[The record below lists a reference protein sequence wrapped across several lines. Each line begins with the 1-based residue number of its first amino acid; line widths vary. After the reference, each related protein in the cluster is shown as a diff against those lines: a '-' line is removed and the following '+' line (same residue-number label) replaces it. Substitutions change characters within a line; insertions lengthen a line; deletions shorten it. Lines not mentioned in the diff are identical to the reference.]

1 MAERGQVCADV
12 VGLGDPEAGVERQ
25 GMLPVQAGQAM
36 LACCVVR
43 VSETGVGAGLLV
55 PVARLDGQSECGAVL
70 GASLLG
76 LSRGVPGFPDAVE
89 CLGFAV
95 AVAGLAEDGE
105 SPPQIVGRPL
115 VATLAQINDTEIGQC
130 VTFGYAVAS
139 LAEEDEGLPQ
149 NVARLLAATLAQ
161 VDDAEIG
168 QCVSFA
174 DATAGLAIKDKC
186 LPVTVG
192 SLLVATLPP
201 ADEVEIAQ
209 RIGFAN
215 RVACFAIASE
225 RLQVVFGSLLV
236 AAPPPVDKPKMGQR
250 AGFAA
255 AVAGLAEEGQGPP
268 VVLGGLF
275 VAALPQVNDTE
286 IGQGVGFGGAVTR
299 LAGGLPGVGMDAQ
312 RVGEV
317 GAGVE
322 VTEQRSSQP
331 DGVPRPAVGG
341 GVRADGDQVRSFG
354 IQPGKCGTWIGH

>member
-76 LSRGVPGFPDAVE
+76 LSRGVQGFPDAVE

-95 AVAGLAEDGE
+95 AVAGLAEDG
-105 SPPQIVGRPL
+105 
-115 VATLAQINDTEIGQC
+115 
-130 VTFGYAVAS
+130 
-139 LAEEDEGLPQ
+139 EGLPQ

-322 VTEQRSSQP
+322 VTEQRSRQP